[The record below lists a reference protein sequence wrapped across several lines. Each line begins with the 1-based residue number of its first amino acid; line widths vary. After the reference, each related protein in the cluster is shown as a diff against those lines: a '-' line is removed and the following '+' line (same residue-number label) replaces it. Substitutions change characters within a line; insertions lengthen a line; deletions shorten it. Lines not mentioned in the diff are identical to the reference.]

1 MNASDLLVA
10 LTGGELLKKLAP
22 TWWDAVGYIGQLLF
36 FSRFLFQWLASERR
50 GHSYIPVYFWWL
62 SISGAVITVVY
73 LLWTKNPP
81 VPILLGQAV
90 GLVAYTR
97 NLVLIRKHRRLSR
110 ATTKV
115 EPGDAL
121 YVRPEPASPQ
131 DAATDAGERG

>member
-1 MNASDLLVA
+1 MSAADLLVA
-10 LTGGELLKKLAP
+10 LRSGELLRKLTP
-22 TWWDAVGYIGQLLF
+22 TWWDVVGYVGQLLF
-36 FSRFLFQWLASERR
+36 FSRFFFQWLASERR

-81 VPILLGQAV
+81 VPMLLGQAV

-110 ATTKV
+110 AVKV

-121 YVRPEPASPQ
+121 YVRPESASPQ
-131 DAATDAGERG
+131 DAATNAGERG